1 MSKYKIHPQAIEDA
15 PAPIVKKISKIYY
28 EQETTPKGSGIV
40 VEISHPW
47 LDTIDGAEICLFKS
61 TKSTKKFHVNGYRKH
76 SKSSRKFRFRK
87 ILSAKVYKYY
97 EFLGELESLY
107 WNTEGYT
114 NCHASIA
121 IRYPNPEFFAL
132 VDPNKELHDNT
143 TMFRIGTLKIPRY
156 IISKH
161 TILKV
166 CADNENGCTG
176 VGIRNICIQ

>member
-15 PAPIVKKISKIYY
+15 PAPIVKKISKIYHKD
-28 EQETTPKGSGIV
+28 ETKPMGSGIV

-61 TKSTKKFHVNGYRKH
+61 TKSTKKFYVDGHRKH

-87 ILSAKVYKYY
+87 VLSAKVYNYD
-97 EFLGELESLY
+97 EFLSELESLY
-107 WNTEGYT
+107 SDTASYK

-121 IRYPNPEFFAL
+121 IRYPNPEFFEL
-132 VDPNKELHDNT
+132 VDSNKELHDST
-143 TMFRIGTLKIPRY
+143 TMFKIGLLKIPRY